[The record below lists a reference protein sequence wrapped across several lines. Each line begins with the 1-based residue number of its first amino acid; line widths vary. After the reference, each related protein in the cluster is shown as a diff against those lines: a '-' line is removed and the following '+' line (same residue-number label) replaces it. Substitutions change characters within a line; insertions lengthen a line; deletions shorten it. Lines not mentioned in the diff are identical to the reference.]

1 MIIAHKFNSLAY
13 PEREDFTVGRVI
25 LDIPGTPGVRISYTL
40 KADAT
45 VACWF
50 GDPGSYG
57 GGACSAVLPDGT
69 VLFSGSDDV
78 GNRTSRYM
86 RCLEGTVLTCN
97 TWGDYGVARWVMLGA
112 LNVVVK
118 NDAGIALVEKQAYS
132 ERLVYNVYN
141 AQGALLGKYTMVA

>member
-40 KADAT
+40 KAAAT

-86 RCLEGTVLTCN
+86 RCPEGTVLTCR
-97 TWGDYGVARWVMLGA
+97 TWGDYGVARWVMLGTPK
-112 LNVVVK
+112 VVVK
-118 NDAGIALVEKQAYS
+118 DDAGNALVEKQAYS
-132 ERLVYNVYN
+132 EKLVYNVYN